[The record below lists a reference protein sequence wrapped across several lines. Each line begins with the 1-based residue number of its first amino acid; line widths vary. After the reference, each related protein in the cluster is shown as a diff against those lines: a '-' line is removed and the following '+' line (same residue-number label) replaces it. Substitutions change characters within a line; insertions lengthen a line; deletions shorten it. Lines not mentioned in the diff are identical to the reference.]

1 MRPARRI
8 VPRALPTLAAATLL
22 ALAGALVLQ
31 ALQGDARAARLTPTT
46 ASPPA
51 GLARHRLTVVS
62 HPACASLRIVR
73 ESAPHRGASRRTR
86 TPFSGELRTG
96 RLRLVLTCP
105 GRRPLP
111 AQVVLDR
118 DRWLDL
124 WLQPPQSA
132 KPTKCPDPL
141 RSPGVSCE
149 PKPHGSTVG
158 PEGVPIARP
167 AVRSSDR
174 DPLRATHAAAQPRT
188 RGPPTSLKR
197 SG

>member
-1 MRPARRI
+1 MRPARRRI

-46 ASPPA
+46 ASASPPA
-51 GLARHRLTVVS
+51 APARHRLTVVS

-132 KPTKCPDPL
+132 KPTRCPDHS
-141 RSPGVSCE
+141 RSPGVDCE
-149 PKPHGSTVG
+149 TEPHGSTVG

-167 AVRSSDR
+167 VVS
-174 DPLRATHAAAQPRT
+174 
-188 RGPPTSLKR
+188 
-197 SG
+197 